1 MDYRANLFQKNVA
14 SNIEAQ
20 SFTTASS
27 LHHALVSLSSDTLTF
42 ETKNGVKQSIKLNYK
57 EKDFSTS
64 TYIGK
69 FENGS
74 DFRLIQPTGFALDM
88 AKEKY
93 DAINAFTI
101 ASINPN
107 GWALN
112 FFLTGK
118 DDLRQTN
125 VEEKGS
131 QEQIQRLIQ
140 GAMMSI
146 QVGMQEKFLEITK
159 RLLPMIEN
167 NPSQLNNF
175 EDSEDYIHILK
186 NNITVFEN
194 SERTI
199 INKI

>member
-1 MDYRANLFQKNVA
+1 M
-14 SNIEAQ
+14 
-20 SFTTASS
+20 
-27 LHHALVSLSSDTLTF
+27 SLSSDKLTF
-42 ETKNGVKQSIKLNYK
+42 ETKNGIKQSIKLIFK

-74 DFRLIQPTGFALDM
+74 YFRLIQPTGFALDI

-93 DAINAFTI
+93 NAINAFTL

-112 FFLTGK
+112 FFLTER

-146 QVGMQEKFLEITK
+146 QVGMQEKFIEITK
-159 RLLPMIEN
+159 RLLPMIES
-167 NPSQLNNF
+167 NPSQLNSF
-175 EDSEDYIHILK
+175 EDCEDYIYILK
-186 NNITVFEN
+186 NNIEVFDS
-194 SERTI
+194 SERSI
-199 INKI
+199 IKQI